1 MSFTIRY
8 ARSFDRSS
16 LKRFPKA
23 DRQRLA
29 SAILEKLVSK
39 PHIFGKPLRR
49 SWRGYWSL
57 RIGMYRIVYRIEGDT
72 VWIFDIGLR
81 KNIY

>member
-1 MSFTIRY
+1 MSFAIRY

-16 LKRFPKA
+16 LKRFPKT
-23 DRQRLA
+23 DRRRLA
-29 SAILEKLVSK
+29 SAILEKLVSE

-57 RIGMYRIVYRIEGDT
+57 RIGMYRIVYRIERDT
-72 VWIFDIGLR
+72 VCIFNIGLR